1 MSAGS
6 TEATSNKPRAAK
18 RFITTNS
25 ATGESVFSAT
35 LSETAPSHTGPGGS
49 EIAFN
54 YGTNET
60 PPDFRE
66 EKDVASYQYMI
77 DNSPGVIIPNGCV
90 ARLVDLPPSSES
102 PMHRTVSLNYN
113 FVIQGRVELILDSGE
128 KRELLPG
135 DMAVQRAV
143 NHAWR
148 NMSDTEWARL
158 TAFAVAAIPPEG
170 MKSTG
175 MHVYK

>member
-1 MSAGS
+1 MSS
-6 TEATSNKPRAAK
+6 TSPEATGNKPRAAK

-25 ATGESVFSAT
+25 ATGESVFSNT
-35 LSETAPSHTGPGGS
+35 LSDSPPSHTVPGGA
-49 EIAFN
+49 EISFN

-60 PPDFRE
+60 PPDFRK

-90 ARLVDLPPSSES
+90 ARLVDMPPGWES

-113 FVIQGRVELILDSGE
+113 FVVQGRVELILDSGE

-148 NMSDTEWARL
+148 NVSDTEWARI
-158 TAFAVAAIPPEG
+158 TAFAVPALPPDNMG
-170 MKSTG
+170 SAG